1 MIQGIGVDIVD
12 KRRMDH
18 AVRRWGDR
26 FTGRILTRGEQ
37 RACSMKADR
46 IGCIAARFAAKE
58 ALLKAMGTGLIS
70 GMSWKDMEVV
80 SGPEGKPELKAGGG
94 IARILNGCT
103 VHLSL
108 SHEKDHA
115 IAFVVLERKVP

>member
-26 FTGRILTRGEQ
+26 FTGRILTHEEQ
-37 RACSMKADR
+37 RACAVKADR

-80 SGPEGKPELKAGGG
+80 SSPEGKPDLKATGG
-94 IARILNGCT
+94 IALRLNGCE

-115 IAFVVLERKVP
+115 IAFVVLERKSP

>member
-12 KRRMDH
+12 KRRVEG

-26 FTGRILTRGEQ
+26 FTGRILTGDEQ
-37 RACSMKADR
+37 SACSTKADR

-58 ALLKAMGTGLIS
+58 ALLKAIGTGLIS

-80 SGPEGKPELKAGGG
+80 SGPDGKPDLVSRGG
-94 IARILNGCT
+94 IGCRLKDCR

-115 IAFVVLERKVP
+115 VAFVVIERNLP